1 LSCTGINNC
10 DDLTTVIEKTDLAIC
25 DIYNVLDTKVDKI
38 EGKGLSTNDFTDL
51 LKDKLDGIQEGAEVN
66 VNADWNATSGDAQIL
81 NKPTTIAGYGIT
93 DAYTKTEL
101 NNGQLDNRYYTETEL
116 NNGQLDNRYYTETEL
131 NNGQLD
137 DQYYTETELNNGQL
151 DNRYYTETELN
162 NGQLDNRYYTETEI
176 NSLISGYVPVGRTIT
191 INGLTQDLSADRTW
205 TIPIASSTTT
215 GLLSSTDY
223 SSIINYI
230 NSSWVSNGSDL
241 YYTSGKILIGTSTPG
256 ESVLKIEGL
265 PTSPAGLSI
274 GDVWIDGCTLKIETG
289 GACDEPTT
297 TTTTT
302 TASPITTTTTTTAA
316 VCTLTMYGN
325 SGIQGWDSDTDAC
338 NGTGTPITVYFS
350 NTPNGCPSTFQDAS
364 SDGKVIYTDAALT
377 SVLAGNDKY
386 YKSVSSSNSGIA
398 IQVGNDGSISTVSA
412 PCNPSEP
419 TTTTTTTDA
428 PTTTTT
434 TTTSEPTTTTTTTT
448 GAPTPLTMSWEMD
461 ELFDGSDP
469 NSYVDA
475 NFRVLINGSNELEI
489 FNAGSGTLGFVSGD
503 EITITYYYLD
513 VANGGGIAAGV
524 SDPKLEL
531 LIDGTLVASNP
542 IPDPNSVSSFNYVFT
557 PTANF
562 SFLVRSGGTN
572 ATVTTTTTAVS
583 SSCTIFDIIVT
594 QDDLDAATGN
604 TDPGKNDNTLY
615 ARYTACDGTST
626 VAQFGLA
633 STFQRCVDFAGG
645 INPEVFIY
653 INNTENAPFGGSS
666 ISNTSVPCT

>member
-38 EGKGLSTNDFTDL
+38 EGKGLSTNDFTDV

-289 GACDEPTT
+289 EACDEPTT

-302 TASPITTTTTTTAA
+302 AAPITTTTTTTA
-316 VCTLTMYGN
+316 
-325 SGIQGWDSDTDAC
+325 S
-338 NGTGTPITVYFS
+338 PI
-350 NTPNGCPSTFQDAS
+350 
-364 SDGKVIYTDAALT
+364 
-377 SVLAGNDKY
+377 
-386 YKSVSSSNSGIA
+386 
-398 IQVGNDGSISTVSA
+398 
-412 PCNPSEP
+412 
-419 TTTTTTTDA
+419 
-428 PTTTTT
+428 TTTT

-572 ATVTTTTTAVS
+572 ATVTTTTTAAP
-583 SSCTIFDIIVT
+583 SSCTTWDVT
-594 QDDLDAATGN
+594 IGQQDLDDAIGN
-604 TDPGKNDNTLY
+604 TNTSDNGIVY
-615 ARYTACDGTST
+615 VEYMRCDGVLST
-626 VAQFGLA
+626 IAYGGAGTYTICVEDPMSIPNIYFMSFDNVATPTA
-633 STFQRCVDFAGG
+633 SFA
-645 INPEVFIY
+645 ID
-653 INNTENAPFGGSS
+653 SS
-666 ISNTSVPCT
+666 VACT